1 MNYILPTVNSM
12 AEEDKNSEIE
22 GKKRTLY
29 VVFILQLLIRADVL
43 CRNYYTYLEA
53 VNLWSQ

>member
-1 MNYILPTVNSM
+1 MNYILPTVNAI

-29 VVFILQLLIRADVL
+29 VVFVLQLLVQG
-43 CRNYYTYLEA
+43 
-53 VNLWSQ
+53 WSF

>member
-1 MNYILPTVNSM
+1 MNYILPTVNAI

-29 VVFILQLLIRADVL
+29 VVFVLQLLV
-43 CRNYYTYLEA
+43 
-53 VNLWSQ
+53 QG